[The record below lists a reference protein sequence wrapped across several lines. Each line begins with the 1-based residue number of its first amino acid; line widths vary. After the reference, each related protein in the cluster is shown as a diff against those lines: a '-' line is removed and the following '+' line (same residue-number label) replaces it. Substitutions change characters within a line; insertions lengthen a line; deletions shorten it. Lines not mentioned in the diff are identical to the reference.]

1 MALIKCKECGT
12 EIAKSAKMCPQCGAP
27 NKKNVGVFGWLFALF
42 FVLPFAWSIGSQM
55 GKSPT
60 ATATASSA
68 TTTNQPAVTK
78 QEPVA
83 WSKNEFKDAMTDKTT
98 TVVSVE
104 SLNSS
109 PFEFPYNKSGG
120 SHLTLSF
127 RKNGS
132 DFDAYLRIEKGQ
144 MLCNYSK
151 CGFNLR
157 VGDGAVQKWTGLEST
172 THDSDLMFV
181 RDARQIETIVK
192 SGKPFRIGIE
202 FFQAGER
209 VFEFDPAGYPGI

>member
-27 NKKNVGVFGWLFALF
+27 NKKNVGVFGWLFVLF

-55 GKSPT
+55 GTSPT
-60 ATATASSA
+60 VAATVSSA
-68 TTTNQPAVTK
+68 TTTNQPAAAKRVD
-78 QEPVA
+78 
-83 WSKNEFKDAMTDKTT
+83 WSKNEFKDTMTDTTT
-98 TVVSVE
+98 TVVSVK
-104 SLNSS
+104 SLNST